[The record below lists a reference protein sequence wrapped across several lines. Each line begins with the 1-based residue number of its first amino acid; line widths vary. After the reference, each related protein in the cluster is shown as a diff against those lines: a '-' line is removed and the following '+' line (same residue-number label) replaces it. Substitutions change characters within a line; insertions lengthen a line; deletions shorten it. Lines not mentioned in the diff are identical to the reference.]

1 MSLFQKAERKKA
13 KLKLA
18 LTGPSGAGK
27 TMSALRLA
35 KGLGGKIALI
45 DTENGSASLYADKFD
60 FDTIELSPPFTTEKY
75 IQAIQAAQKAGYD
88 ILIIDQI
95 SHAWSGPGGLLEQK
109 EVLDARPGSNH
120 WTNWG
125 PITKKHEA
133 FKAAWLHSPL
143 HVIATM
149 RSKQDYAQVE
159 ENGKKKIQK
168 LGMAP
173 VQREGV
179 EYEFTVVFDAAMD
192 HKVQA
197 SKDRTDMFGDE
208 IFQVT
213 EETGQKLNKW
223 LNSGK
228 DVPPPKQ
235 PAPVQQKATPP
246 HTPPVMPKDP
256 RDMVVSWG
264 DFKNQTIGELYDAMG
279 ALGLDDFISATR
291 REAERRKVNISPT
304 GVVGRT
310 LQCAQEVIDLYA
322 GPPPEPPFD
331 SDSVEEMDA
340 YIDDHVHP
348 ISEEPDENYATDH
361 NAVFQN
367 DPPAALDQN
376 LKANPSPEGFLAD
389 PSGGGVPLDTK
400 VKETID
406 EAKKKEPPVAPPVKL
421 ADHVLQKKLL
431 KATDTAKWN
440 LKTLQDYCKV
450 KFSRD
455 YNNLTEYQAHQV
467 IGHLQQVAG
476 IQ

>member
-213 EETGQKLNKW
+213 EETGQKLHKW

-235 PAPVQQKATPP
+235 PAPVQQKATSP

-291 REAERRKVNISPT
+291 REAERRKVNIAPT
-304 GVVGRT
+304 GVVGLT
-310 LQCAQEVIDLYA
+310 LRCAQEVIDLYA
-322 GPPPEPPFD
+322 GPPPEPTFD
-331 SDSVEEMDA
+331 PEEQLPESFGMA
-340 YIDDHVHP
+340 GEPQY
-348 ISEEPDENYATDH
+348 ENEPDENYATDH
-361 NAVFQN
+361 NAVFKN
-367 DPPAALDQN
+367 DPPAALDPT
-376 LKANPSPEGFLAD
+376 LKDNPSPEGFLAD
-389 PSGGGVPLDTK
+389 PSGGGVPSDK
-400 VKETID
+400 VKETI
-406 EAKKKEPPVAPPVKL
+406 EESKKKEPPVKL

-431 KATDTAKWN
+431 KATDEAKWKLN
-440 LKTLQDYCKV
+440 TLQDYCKV

-455 YNNLTEYQAHQV
+455 YNNLTEPQAYQV
-467 IGHLQQVAG
+467 LSHLQQVAG